1 MAAIK
6 FVITDEQTKKQA
18 SSFDLT
24 VKKVGQY
31 CCDRV
36 VMSKTKLPV
45 ARKWGV
51 KYCGREYHSE
61 GVVYHKYTFT
71 RDALNRFV
79 KSEYIKNNDIH
90 ILVDKR

>member
-6 FVITDEQTKKQA
+6 FEITDEQTKKQA

-24 VKKVGQY
+24 VKKISQY
-31 CCDRV
+31 YSDRV
-36 VMSKTKLPV
+36 VMAKTKLPV
-45 ARKWGV
+45 DRKWGV
-51 KYCGREYHSE
+51 KYCGVEYHSE
-61 GVVYHKYTFT
+61 GVEYHRYTFT